1 MQEKFND
8 TREEQIED
16 LFVEDTTEEHVMA
29 PTPAV
34 RIVRFDNSDRP
45 SGSETRPLQSF
56 L

>member
-1 MQEKFND
+1 MQEKYTD
-8 TREEQIED
+8 TRDEQIED
-16 LFVEDTTEEHVMA
+16 LFVEDTTEEQVMA

-45 SGSETRPLQSF
+45 SGSETRPLQSI